1 MLAPDWLL
9 DEFPESM
16 RDTEAL
22 AFNPASGRVD
32 LRSSIWFE
40 DLCLDES
47 RRPAPPGHPGASAC
61 LAQAALERGLGPAQ
75 EAVDRLLAR
84 CAFLAGLRP
93 DLAIPPAAE
102 LLTALVTEACSGRTA
117 LKELGDTDWPGALRR
132 ALGVPAATLLESWAP
147 DWVLL
152 RKKKVRVDY
161 DGGNPSIASR
171 LQDFFGIRS
180 GPCIGGG
187 AVPLV
192 LHLLA
197 PNQRAL
203 QVTTDLMGFWQRT
216 YRDVRPGLSRRYP
229 KHLWP
234 ENPY

>member
-1 MLAPDWLL
+1 VEPDWLL
-9 DEFPESM
+9 DAFP
-16 RDTEAL
+16 DAL
-22 AFNPASGRVD
+22 RETGELAYNPASGRVD

-61 LAQAALERGLGPAQ
+61 LARAALDKGLGAAQ

-84 CAFLAGLRP
+84 AAFLAGLRP
-93 DLAIPPAAE
+93 ELAIAAGPD
-102 LLTALVTEACSGRTA
+102 LLTALVTEACEGQTT
-117 LKELGDTDWPGALRR
+117 LKELAHSDWPGALRR
-132 ALGVPAATLLESWAP
+132 ALGPAAAALLETWAP

-152 RKKKVRVDY
+152 RKKKIKVNY
-161 DGGNPSIASR
+161 DGGAPWIGSR
-171 LQDFFGIRS
+171 LQDFIGLKE
-180 GPCIGGG
+180 GPRIGGG

-216 YRDVRPGLSRRYP
+216 YRDMRPGLSRRYP

-234 ENPY
+234 EEPV

>member
-1 MLAPDWLL
+1 
-9 DEFPESM
+9 
-16 RDTEAL
+16 
-22 AFNPASGRVD
+22 
-32 LRSSIWFE
+32 
-40 DLCLDES
+40 
-47 RRPAPPGHPGASAC
+47 
-61 LAQAALERGLGPAQ
+61 
-75 EAVDRLLAR
+75 
-84 CAFLAGLRP
+84 
-93 DLAIPPAAE
+93 
-102 LLTALVTEACSGRTA
+102 VTEACSGRTA